1 MLPGQKALGHDVDSP
16 EDISVEQVLVVA
28 THRHRRSL
36 YTPCSPTG
44 DAYHGFNFM
53 MIPRILIS
61 VVPIRSGIF
70 SPTVSTRRQH
80 TRRSRLSLVIEKF
93 SLLASKQG
101 CRSHLRIMK
110 LPCDRN
116 VLVKSYKYPPVPHR
130 ISSHHHKSPS

>member
-44 DAYHGFNFM
+44 DAYHVFNFM

-61 VVPIRSGIF
+61 VVPIRSVIF
-70 SPTVSTRRQH
+70 PPQSRRGGNTRGDH
-80 TRRSRLSLVIEKF
+80 DSRLSLKS
-93 SLLASKQG
+93 SLS
-101 CRSHLRIMK
+101 
-110 LPCDRN
+110 
-116 VLVKSYKYPPVPHR
+116 YPPNKDAGV
-130 ISSHHHKSPS
+130 ISVL